1 MGMATINYNLKGTK
15 MIQLLK
21 YGNTNCY
28 YIKGKN
34 GSLLVDTD
42 WAGTLQAF
50 YRKMKELNIEKIDY
64 LLITH
69 YHPDHI
75 GIAQDII
82 DMGTKLLLVDVQKDY
97 IHSSDTIFQ
106 RDKNIQFKPIDTEP
120 VIISCEQSREFLND
134 LGIDGEIIYTP
145 GHSEDSI
152 SLILDNGSAFV
163 GDLYDL
169 KSAITFNDEKIN
181 NSWNKILSHNIS
193 KIYYGH
199 HEQTI
204 SNIKKI
210 EDTLIN

>member
-1 MGMATINYNLKGTK
+1 MKRME
-15 MIQLLK
+15 MILLLK

-34 GSLLVDTD
+34 GSILVDTD

-97 IHSSDTIFQ
+97 IHSSDTILQ
-106 RDKNIQFKPIDTEP
+106 KDKNIQFKPINTEP

-152 SLILDNGSAFV
+152 SLILDNGSVFV